1 MFWTQ
6 VSSTFLEMFLGVAS
20 ATPITIPFIT
30 LLWLISMLE
39 ENRKLP
45 TTQADFMVVK
55 SDLKEYAI
63 MNVAVFVI
71 FMAQIVLVSIINGLT
86 QA

>member
-30 LLWLISMLE
+30 LLWLISMLG

-45 TTQADFMVVK
+45 TTRADFMVVK